1 MTRVAFLLALCL
13 LRSAAIGATPFFE
26 ETELFVGGQDDIN
39 TYRIPS
45 LICTR
50 RGTVLA
56 FCEGR
61 RDNSQD
67 GSPTHLVLKR
77 SVGNRDEPGVL
88 HGDGAAM
95 RSEQRRMMWK
105 PIQLL
110 RTSKNGEAYMNPVS
124 LIDQDNDAVLLLFNH
139 YAHYD
144 VQADAY
150 GGRGEVWLMQ
160 SRDEG
165 ASWSEP
171 VDLTSRVG
179 HKELG
184 PGIGIQLR
192 TGRLVIP
199 VYDGV
204 IYSDDHGKS
213 WQAGGVTPKPPAP
226 NETQV
231 AELADGSLMLNV
243 RGAPLRTTLL
253 SHDGGVT
260 WSGEARR
267 DPKLTDPEQ
276 WGGCQ
281 ASLIRYS
288 RALNGKG
295 RDRLLFA
302 NPADLKYR
310 FDLTVRLSYDEG
322 KTWPVAKL
330 VHRGPSSYSSMT
342 EFPDGTIGII
352 FESGNSEN
360 GRVDYQ
366 AALAFARFN
375 LEWLTDG
382 HDAASGLR

>member
-1 MTRVAFLLALCL
+1 MKKAALLIAFCLVQRGAVA
-13 LRSAAIGATPFFE
+13 ATPLFE
-26 ETELFVGGQDDIN
+26 KTELFVGGQDDIN

-61 RDNSQD
+61 RDNGQD

-77 SVGNRDEPGVL
+77 SIGNEGEW
-88 HGDGAAM
+88 M
-95 RSEQRRMMWK
+95 RSAGPASRRQNMTWQ
-105 PIQLL
+105 PIQVL
-110 RTSKNGEAYMNPVS
+110 RTSTNGEAYMNPVS
-124 LIDQDNDAVLLLFNH
+124 LIDQNTGAILLLFNH

-144 VQADAY
+144 VRLDEY
-150 GGRGEVWLMQ
+150 GGRGEVWLMR
-160 SRDEG
+160 SSDEG

-171 VDLTSRVG
+171 VDLTPGVG

-184 PGIGIQLR
+184 PGIGVQLR
-192 TGRLVIP
+192 TGRMVVP

-204 IYSDDHGKS
+204 IYSDDQGKS

-231 AELADGSLMLNV
+231 VELADRNLMLNV
-243 RGAPLRTTLL
+243 RGAPLRTVLL
-253 SHDGGVT
+253 SRDGGVT
-260 WSGEARR
+260 WDGEPRR
-267 DPKLTDPEQ
+267 DPMLTDPEQ

-288 RALNGKG
+288 LALNGRG
-295 RDRLLFA
+295 RNRLLFA
-302 NPADLKYR
+302 NPADLKTR

-322 KTWPVAKL
+322 QTWPTAKL
-330 VHRGPSSYSSMT
+330 IHRGPGSYSSMT
-342 EFPDGTIGII
+342 EFPDGTIGIV
-352 FESGNSEN
+352 FETGDSEN
-360 GRVDYQ
+360 GRVDYN
-366 AALAFARFN
+366 ATVAFARFN

-382 HDAASGLR
+382 HDAPSDLR